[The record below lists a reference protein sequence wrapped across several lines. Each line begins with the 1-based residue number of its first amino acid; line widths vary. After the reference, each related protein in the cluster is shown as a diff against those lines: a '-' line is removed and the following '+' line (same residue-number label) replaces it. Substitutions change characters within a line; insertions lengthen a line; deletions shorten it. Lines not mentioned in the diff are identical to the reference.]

1 MKYITSILRKKQFL
15 CMLMVAIWLI
25 GCVQEDFTPFPEKQ
39 GKSISFALT
48 VSDVDI
54 PSVSSRSM
62 TGSEGGYKEDEVQNV
77 DILVF
82 DASKTPAMFLEWVEV
97 KSTAIT
103 QTLNGTTATA
113 TFSAP
118 LTPTNGKTCIMVVA
132 NRPTDVESYKNILAG
147 FKKEET
153 TKVDAMEAMVHI
165 GNPWQW
171 PTDGP
176 NDNGK
181 YLPIPMC
188 GEKEVDKIA
197 PSMEPIGDISLK
209 RMLARIDIVNST
221 SNFTVDVAYLVNY
234 NNAGY
239 VAPVW
244 DANGKIDLTATGT
257 NIPAG
262 SDQKVGVDVAN
273 RHPINGNT
281 PYKGSI
287 YTFEAPAA
295 VDAGGAD
302 EDGDTSRKDAVCLII
317 GGKRVG
323 DVSTT
328 FYRVDFTKVGGVG
341 EAVKYLPLLR
351 NHKYVIDITEVSGIG
366 YEGNKEALESYT
378 MLSNLKMR
386 LITYDRDKV
395 KDVVYDGQYMLGVGK
410 SEIEVTQ
417 FQNNSYVVDVFTDV
431 PGGWKATAVS
441 DNDWLKFDDGEGN
454 GVLTA
459 IGQANEDTQIKLRVP
474 FFTEG
479 AQIGDFRTATIKLQ
493 AGRLTYEIEVR
504 QIMVDPGIIKF
515 VDGYGNELEGLVFP
529 LSKGDPN
536 NAEAAIEA
544 QVVYAMFSTHRIDVK
559 LEDAQANMTG
569 IIRYPNGG
577 IVPDLTRTSS
587 LSFWNRV
594 QAFSIQ
600 PEPRKAND
608 GLNEWWRTDKLIFSL
623 YNEEG
628 EYLGYRDFELIQ
640 SERTFLFRYYPN
652 REIYTFEVD
661 FGAEQ
666 YLQLSSNN
674 NWKIIGIEEVDGTG
688 LMLSSS
694 NDGNNDVFVGRSNKD
709 SKMYLSSVVDSDDD
723 GAGNNI
729 VGRGYDFRLKFLP
742 SKWQEGKTGM
752 IKINFENEFY
762 TGEAP
767 YKKYPFYTTLYIKLV
782 SNKLSYT
789 DDETKSLFYV
799 YPLRFDNRK
808 YYDENNRDTSL
819 GRKANVSDAKDI
831 CLSVGDGWR
840 LPNANELLISY
851 VFHETLGGKA
861 TQSSIYYAGQNI
873 YGWYKNWTGNYW
885 STSYY
890 GSESGK
896 NFTINFSSGVTQ
908 VEDVGG
914 TNYFR
919 CVRDNTNSGTKYPY
933 LLKTATEAYIIS
945 RENGVGVDPSMLF
958 ASDERPNLSTNK
970 IAPKLQV
977 DFTSSSATGAD
988 AKLACEGRGGD
999 WRLPTQREMLLIY
1012 SLGGSDVNFNT
1023 TFSSSLTTWPTGF
1036 NKISGWHWTM
1046 TESATNKNWV
1056 FVNSSNEFA
1065 QYSSDRNDTGLSWV
1079 NYRCVR
1085 TVQ

>member
-1 MKYITSILRKKQFL
+1 
-15 CMLMVAIWLI
+15 MLTVAIWLT
-25 GCVQEDFTPFPEKQ
+25 GCVQEDFTPFPEKP

-82 DASKTPAMFLEWVEV
+82 DASKTPAIFLEWVEV

-103 QTLNGTTATA
+103 QTLDGTTATA

-118 LTPTNGKTCIMVVA
+118 LTPTDGKTCIMVVA

-147 FKKEET
+147 FKKGET
-153 TKVDAMEAMVHI
+153 TKVNAMEAMIHI

-176 NDNGK
+176 NDSGK

-209 RMLARIDIVNST
+209 RMLARIDIVNSA
-221 SNFTVDVAYLVNY
+221 SNFTVDVVYLANY

-239 VAPVW
+239 VVPVW
-244 DANGKIDLTATGT
+244 DANGKIDLTATST
-257 NIPAG
+257 NIPAS
-262 SDQKVGVDVAN
+262 SDQKVGMSDAN
-273 RHPINGNT
+273 YHPIDGENSYLGN
-281 PYKGSI
+281 I

-295 VDAGGAD
+295 ADAGGVD
-302 EDGDTSRKDAVCLII
+302 KDGNDSREDAVCLII
-317 GGKRVG
+317 GGKRTG
-323 DVSTT
+323 DASIT
-328 FYRVDFTKVGGVG
+328 FYRVDFTKTGGVG
-341 EAVKYLPLLR
+341 EDVKYMPLLR
-351 NHKYVIDITEVSGIG
+351 NHKYIINITEASGLG
-366 YEGNKEALESYT
+366 YESPQKALGSYT
-378 MLSNLKMR
+378 VMSNLKMR

-395 KDVVYDGQYMLGVGK
+395 KDVVYDGQYMLGVGE

-417 FQNNSYVVDVFTDV
+417 FQNNSYVIDVFTDV

-454 GVLTA
+454 GVLTTT
-459 IGQANEDTQIKLRVP
+459 GNTNEDTQITLRVP

-479 AQIGDFRTATIKLQ
+479 AQIGDSRTATIKLQ
-493 AGRLTYEIEVR
+493 AGRLTYEIVVN

-515 VDGYGNELEGLVFP
+515 VDGYGNELDGLFFP
-529 LSKGDPN
+529 LSNDDPN
-536 NAEAAIEA
+536 DAEAALEA
-544 QVVYAMFSTHRIDVK
+544 QVVYAMFTTHRIDVK
-559 LEDAQANMTG
+559 LEDEQANMTG
-569 IIRYPNGG
+569 IIHYPTTGEAL
-577 IVPDLTRTSS
+577 VPNLTRTTS

-600 PEPRKAND
+600 PEPKKAND
-608 GLNEWWRTDKLIFSL
+608 GLNEWWRTDKLIFYL

-628 EYLGYRDFELIQ
+628 VRLGHRDFELIQ
-640 SERTFLFRYYPN
+640 QERTFLFQYYPN
-652 REIYTFEVD
+652 RETRTYEVD

-666 YLQLSSNN
+666 YLQLFSNT

-694 NDGNNDVFVGRSNKD
+694 DDGNNDVFVGRSNKD
-709 SKMYLSSVVDSDDD
+709 TDMYLNSVVDDE
-723 GAGNNI
+723 GEYKGKANNI
-729 VGRGYDFRLKFLP
+729 VGRGYNFRLKFLP
-742 SKWQEGKTGM
+742 SKWQEGKTGT
-752 IKINFENEFY
+752 IKIDFENEFY
-762 TGEAP
+762 LGDAP

-789 DDETKSLFYV
+789 DDGTKPLFHV
-799 YPLRFDNRK
+799 YPLRFDNRI
-808 YYDENNRDTSL
+808 YFDENNRDTSL
-819 GRKANVSDAKDI
+819 GRKASVSGAEAI
-831 CLSVGDGWR
+831 CQAIGDGWR

-851 VFHETLGGKA
+851 VFHEALGGKA
-861 TQSSIYYAGQNI
+861 TQSSVYYAGQNI
-873 YGWYKNWTGNYW
+873 YGWYKNGTGNYW

-890 GSESGK
+890 GSESTQ
-896 NFTINFSSGVTQ
+896 NFTIDFSSGAAQ
-908 VEDVGG
+908 VESVGKD
-914 TNYFR
+914 NYFR
-919 CVRDNTNSGTKYPY
+919 CVRDNTNTGTKYPY
-933 LLKTATEAYIIS
+933 LLKTTTEAYIIS
-945 RENGVGVDPSMLF
+945 RENGVGVDSSILF
-958 ASDERPNLSTNK
+958 ASGETPTLYTNK
-970 IAPKLQV
+970 IAPKLQI
-977 DFTSSSATGAD
+977 DFTSSSATAAD
-988 AKLACEGRGGD
+988 AMLACEGRGGG

-1012 SLGGSDVNFNT
+1012 SLGGSTVDFNT
-1023 TFSSSLTTWPTGF
+1023 TFSSSLTTWPTNF
-1036 NKISGWHWTM
+1036 NKIGGWHWTM

-1056 FVNSSNEFA
+1056 FNSSSNELL
-1065 QYSSDRNDTGLSWV
+1065 QYSSDRDDAGLSWV
-1079 NYRCVR
+1079 SYRCVR